1 MHKRKVNNIS
11 LQIIQKKKDRQMLY
25 KSGIREKDTKLKK
38 RLFLI
43 IHQTTEQN

>member
-1 MHKRKVNNIS
+1 
-11 LQIIQKKKDRQMLY
+11 MLY

-43 IHQTTEQN
+43 MHQTNEKTN